1 MTKTRDDDHLN
12 VRCIVADEP
21 DAGGCVW
28 MLLRP
33 GDGHLAERAV
43 RFYQGGEM
51 PALAAGV
58 EAVPA
63 NSVLDGL
70 LKLRADGR
78 YLGWAGWERWAVMHR
93 PLMRDTA
100 TGRYCTYEVAEPP
113 GEEWIL
119 AQGRTP

>member
-1 MTKTRDDDHLN
+1 
-12 VRCIVADEP
+12 
-21 DAGGCVW
+21 
-28 MLLRP
+28 
-33 GDGHLAERAV
+33 
-43 RFYQGGEM
+43 M